1 MRISEIVSNA
11 SRSTLWVEMAL
22 VLFFAVFVGVV
33 FYLWFLIKPEALE
46 RAARMPL
53 NDLDPLE
60 PLSLPKNPH
69 ADHAHKGEP

>member
-22 VLFFAVFVGVV
+22 VLFFTVFVGVI

-46 RAARMPL
+46 RAAQMPL
-53 NDLDPLE
+53 DDLP
-60 PLSLPKNPH
+60 
-69 ADHAHKGEP
+69 

>member
-22 VLFFAVFVGVV
+22 VLFFTVFVGVIL
-33 FYLWFLIKPEALE
+33 YLWFLIKPEALE

-53 NDLDPLE
+53 DDLNPQE
-60 PLSLPKNPH
+60 PIPLPKDPH
-69 ADHAHKGEP
+69 ADHAYKGEP